1 MSRRYFSAAPLTGDH
16 ATLDGPEAHHL
27 LHVLRAQPGAPV
39 TLFDGSGYEF
49 EAEITACRRS
59 TVELA
64 IAARRQV
71 DRELP
76 APLVL
81 GVPLPKG
88 DRQRWLV
95 EKAVELGVTRLV
107 PLRTEHSTEHGAR
120 PAAKLERYVIEAS
133 KQCGRNRLM
142 EITEL
147 RTWEQWLTL
156 AGESDQA
163 PPNASKLVAHFTG
176 QPLRSL
182 DLGEIGP
189 TYAAVGPE
197 GGFTDDE
204 IAAAATAGWTLV
216 RLGPRIL
223 RVETA
228 AAFLATVAAI
238 ASVESSAREE
248 N

>member
-1 MSRRYFSAAPLTGDH
+1 MSRRYYSAAPLTGPQ
-16 ATLDGPEAHHL
+16 ATLDGPEAHHR
-27 LHVLRAQPGAPV
+27 LHVLRAQPGAQA
-39 TLFDGSGYEF
+39 TLFDGSGCEF
-49 EAEITACRRS
+49 DAEVTACRRS
-59 TVELA
+59 TVELT
-64 IAARRQV
+64 ITARREV

-76 APLVL
+76 APSVL

-120 PAAKLERYVIEAS
+120 PAGKLDRYVIEAS

-156 AGESDQA
+156 AGEADEKPLEA
-163 PPNASKLVAHFTG
+163 RRLVAHFTG
-176 QPLRSL
+176 QPRGAINV
-182 DLGEIGP
+182 GEARP

-197 GGFTDDE
+197 GGFTDAE
-204 IAAAATAGWTLV
+204 IAAATAAGWKIAS
-216 RLGPRIL
+216 LGPRIL

-228 AAFLATVAAI
+228 AVFLATAA
-238 ASVESSAREE
+238 AMTSVENSRRTE